1 MKSRKAAWGWCLSGM
16 VCLLLVVSSFT
27 GGACAATEPDASHSI
42 CASVLEIGGAA
53 ESRMPGGTI
62 RLLEPGDLMQ
72 TGEELSLKAGSW
84 AVLTL
89 ADSTV
94 RKFSGP
100 ATIALRAE
108 LPPTEGSL
116 LARLSSAIVNLLL
129 VPETPGGE
137 AMMATRQAV
146 RASESQGRPLV
157 LLTPAPGLCL
167 LEGPT
172 EFKWQKI
179 QGVENYRVSAYAWDR
194 LLWQD
199 TTSGDRIEC
208 PPEQCTFQPGERYH
222 WVVEALIGGSALRSE
237 AADFQLLSSDS
248 RSELLDALQRANAS
262 LPDSDLCVLVKVRL
276 YMNSGLYHKALELV
290 SSSWK
295 GESLDRRA
303 YLLRAGIEEKM
314 GLFEDALIDYKNAS
328 RMSCVR

>member
-1 MKSRKAAWGWCLSGM
+1 MKSGKALWGSCLSGM
-16 VCLLLVVSSFT
+16 VCLVLVIFCFT
-27 GGACAATEPDASHSI
+27 GGARAATEPDASHSI
-42 CASVLEIGGAA
+42 CASVLEIGGTA
-53 ESRMPGGTI
+53 ESRMPGGTV
-62 RLLEPGDLMQ
+62 RLLEPGDVMQ

-89 ADSTV
+89 ADSTM

-129 VPETPGGE
+129 VQETPGGE

-146 RASESQGRPLV
+146 RASEGRGRPLV

-167 LEGPT
+167 LQGPT
-172 EFKWQKI
+172 EFKWQQI
-179 QGVENYRVSAYAWDR
+179 EGVEDYRVSVYAWDR
-194 LLWQD
+194 LLWQG
-199 TTSGDRIEC
+199 TVSGDRIEC
-208 PPEQCTFQPGERYH
+208 PSEQCTFEPGERYH
-222 WVVEALIGGSALRSE
+222 WAVEALIGGCVLKSE
-237 AADFQLLSSDS
+237 AADFQLLSSEA

-276 YMNSGLYHKALELV
+276 YLNSSLYHKALELV
-290 SSSWK
+290 CSTWQ
-295 GESLDRRA
+295 GEFLDRRA